1 MSDAARKRL
10 SAAEAARAILAE
22 VEPLPA
28 HSALLGEALGQVLA
42 RKVISPLD
50 IPPWDNSAMD
60 GYALRSGDLRK
71 DEETVLDV
79 VEEIAAGTFPLR
91 TIGKG
96 QCARIFTGAPVPE
109 GADCVIR
116 QEDTA
121 QLKDGRVRITGSR
134 DAGRNV
140 RRRGEDIERG
150 TVVFEPGTELSPSRI
165 GVLASMAMAHVE
177 VHRRPTVAILSTGD
191 EIADL
196 DEREAILT
204 GRKIASSNSYA
215 MRAALEQA
223 GGVLLDLGIA
233 RDDPDDLERRLDR
246 AADADLLVTSGGM
259 SVGEHDHLR
268 KMLESRGGD
277 MKFWR
282 LRTRP
287 GAPVGFGLLSGV
299 PWIGLPGN
307 PVSTMVTFELF
318 VRPAIRRLLG
328 HTKPF
333 RRAVSV
339 RVEEALKTPAP
350 LMHFLRVLVSETSG
364 VLSARLTGPQGSGM
378 LSSMASADA
387 LLVVPED
394 VNEVAPGE
402 TLQAILLAESV
413 HVEQAPYG

>member
-1 MSDAARKRL
+1 MSDALRKRL

-71 DEETVLDV
+71 DGETVLDV

-121 QLKDGRVRITGSR
+121 QLKDRRVRITGSR

-140 RRRGEDIERG
+140 RRRGEDIESG

-268 KMLESRGGD
+268 KMLELRGGD

-299 PWIGLPGN
+299 PWLGLPGN

-339 RVEEALKTPAP
+339 RVEEALRTPAS
-350 LMHFLRVLVSETSG
+350 LMHFLRVQVSETSG

-402 TLQAILLAESV
+402 TLQAILLGESV
-413 HVEQAPYG
+413 HVEEAPY

>member
-1 MSDAARKRL
+1 MSDAPRKHL

-22 VEPLPA
+22 VAPLPA
-28 HSALLGEALGQVLA
+28 HSAQLGEALGQVLA
-42 RKVISPLD
+42 QRVVSPLD

-60 GYALRSGDLRK
+60 GYALRSADLS
-71 DEETVLDV
+71 EGGETVLEV
-79 VEEIAAGTFPLR
+79 VEEIAAGAFPLR
-91 TIGKG
+91 TVGQG

-121 QLKDGRVRITGSR
+121 ALKDGRVQITGSR

-140 RRRGEDIERG
+140 RRQGEDIERG
-150 TVVFEPGTELSPSRI
+150 AVVFEPGTELSPSRI

-204 GRKIASSNSYA
+204 GRKIASSNSYG

-233 RDDPDDLERRLDR
+233 RDDPEDLEQRLDK
-246 AADADLLVTSGGM
+246 AADADLLVSSGGM

-268 KMLESRGGD
+268 EMLELRGGD

-287 GAPVGFGLLSGV
+287 GAPVGFGLMNGV

-339 RVEEALKTPAP
+339 RVEERLETRAP
-350 LMHFLRVLVSETSG
+350 LTHFLRAQVSESAGT
-364 VLSARLTGPQGSGM
+364 LAARLTGPQGSGM

-387 LLVVPED
+387 LLIVPED
-394 VNEVAPGE
+394 MDEVTPGE
-402 TLQAILLAESV
+402 TVQAILLGESV
-413 HVEQAPYG
+413 HVEDPPYE

>member
-1 MSDAARKRL
+1 MSDAPRKRL

-28 HSALLGEALGQVLA
+28 HSALLSEALGQVLA

-71 DEETVLDV
+71 DGETVLDV
-79 VEEIAAGTFPLR
+79 VEEIAAGAFPLR
-91 TIGKG
+91 TIGQG

-121 QLKDGRVRITGSR
+121 VLKDGRVRITGSR

-150 TVVFEPGTELSPSRI
+150 AVVFEPGTEVSPSRI

-191 EIADL
+191 AIADL

-268 KMLESRGGD
+268 KLLELRGGD

-350 LMHFLRVLVSETSG
+350 LMHFLRVQVSETAG
-364 VLSARLTGPQGSGM
+364 ALSARLTGPQGSGM

-387 LLVVPED
+387 LLIVPED
-394 VNEVAPGE
+394 VDEVAPGE
-402 TLQAILLAESV
+402 TLQAILLGESV

>member
-1 MSDAARKRL
+1 MSDAPRKRL

-28 HSALLGEALGQVLA
+28 HSALLSEALGQVLA

-71 DEETVLDV
+71 DGETVLDV
-79 VEEIAAGTFPLR
+79 VEEIAAGAFPLR
-91 TIGKG
+91 TIGQG

-150 TVVFEPGTELSPSRI
+150 AVVFEPGTELSPARI
-165 GVLASMAMAHVE
+165 GVMASMAMAHVE

-246 AADADLLVTSGGM
+246 ATDADLLVSSGGM

-268 KMLESRGGD
+268 KMLELRGGD

-287 GAPVGFGLLSGV
+287 GAPVGFGLLGGV

-318 VRPAIRRLLG
+318 VRPASRRLLG

-350 LMHFLRVLVSETSG
+350 LMHFLRAQIREEGGVLVAT
-364 VLSARLTGPQGSGM
+364 LTGPQGSGM

-387 LLVVPED
+387 LLIVPED
-394 VNEVAPGE
+394 VREVAPGE
-402 TLQAILLAESV
+402 TLRAILLGESV
-413 HVEQAPYG
+413 HVEQAPY

>member
-1 MSDAARKRL
+1 MSDAPRKRL

-28 HSALLGEALGQVLA
+28 HSALLSEALGQVLA
-42 RKVISPLD
+42 GKVISPLD

-71 DEETVLDV
+71 DGETVLDV
-79 VEEIAAGTFPLR
+79 VEEIAAGAFPLR

-121 QLKDGRVRITGSR
+121 VLKDGRVRITGSR

-150 TVVFEPGTELSPSRI
+150 AVVFEPGTEVSPSRI

-246 AADADLLVTSGGM
+246 ATDADLLVTSGGM

-268 KMLESRGGD
+268 KMLELRGGD

-282 LRTRP
+282 LRMRP
-287 GAPVGFGLLSGV
+287 GAPVGFGLLGGV

-350 LMHFLRVLVSETSG
+350 LMHFLRVQVSETSG

-402 TLQAILLAESV
+402 TLQAILLGESV
-413 HVEQAPYG
+413 HVEEAPY

>member
-1 MSDAARKRL
+1 MSDALRKRL

-42 RKVISPLD
+42 RNVISPLD

-71 DEETVLDV
+71 DGETVLDV

-121 QLKDGRVRITGSR
+121 VLKDGRVRITGSR

-140 RRRGEDIERG
+140 RRRGEDIESG

-268 KMLESRGGD
+268 EMLELRGGD

-282 LRTRP
+282 LRMRP
-287 GAPVGFGLLSGV
+287 GAPVGFGLLDGV

-350 LMHFLRVLVSETSG
+350 LMHFLRVQVSETSG
-364 VLSARLTGPQGSGM
+364 VLSARLTGRQGSGM

-387 LLVVPED
+387 LLIVPEAVD
-394 VNEVAPGE
+394 EVAPGE
-402 TLQAILLAESV
+402 TLQAILLGESV
-413 HVEQAPYG
+413 HVEQAPY

>member
-1 MSDAARKRL
+1 MSDAPRKRL

-28 HSALLGEALGQVLA
+28 HSALLSEALGQVLA

-71 DEETVLDV
+71 DGETVLDV
-79 VEEIAAGTFPLR
+79 VEEIAAGAFPLR
-91 TIGKG
+91 TIGQG

-121 QLKDGRVRITGSR
+121 VLKDGRVRITGSR

-150 TVVFEPGTELSPSRI
+150 AVVFEPGTEVSPSRI

-268 KMLESRGGD
+268 KLLELRGGD

-350 LMHFLRVLVSETSG
+350 LMHFLRVQVSETAG
-364 VLSARLTGPQGSGM
+364 ALSARLTGPQGSGM

-387 LLVVPED
+387 LLIVPED
-394 VNEVAPGE
+394 VDEVAPGE
-402 TLQAILLAESV
+402 TLQAILLGESV

>member
-1 MSDAARKRL
+1 MARATRKRL

-28 HSALLGEALGQVLA
+28 HSALLSEALGQVLA

-71 DEETVLDV
+71 DGETVLDV
-79 VEEIAAGTFPLR
+79 VEEIAAGAFPLR

-121 QLKDGRVRITGSR
+121 VLKDGRVRITGSR

-150 TVVFEPGTELSPSRI
+150 AVVFEPGTELSPSRI
-165 GVLASMAMAHVE
+165 GVMASMAMAHVE
-177 VHRRPTVAILSTGD
+177 VHRPPTVAILSTGD

-246 AADADLLVTSGGM
+246 ATDADLLVTSGGM

-268 KMLESRGGD
+268 KMLELRGGD

-282 LRTRP
+282 LRMRP
-287 GAPVGFGLLSGV
+287 GAPVGFGLLDGV

-339 RVEEALKTPAP
+339 RVDETLKTPAP
-350 LMHFLRVLVSETSG
+350 LMHFLRVRIREEGGGLVAT
-364 VLSARLTGPQGSGM
+364 LTGPQGSGM
-378 LSSMASADA
+378 LSSMASAEA
-387 LLVVPED
+387 LLIVPED
-394 VNEVAPGE
+394 VDAVAPGE
-402 TLQAILLAESV
+402 TLQAILLGESV
-413 HVEQAPYG
+413 HVEDAPY

>member
-1 MSDAARKRL
+1 MPDALRKRL

-28 HSALLGEALGQVLA
+28 HSAPLSEALGQVLA

-71 DEETVLDV
+71 DGETVLDV
-79 VEEIAAGTFPLR
+79 VEEIAAGAFPLR

-121 QLKDGRVRITGSR
+121 VLKDGRVRITGSR

-150 TVVFEPGTELSPSRI
+150 AVVFEPGTELSPSRI

-246 AADADLLVTSGGM
+246 ATDADLLVTSGGM

-282 LRTRP
+282 LRMRP
-287 GAPVGFGLLSGV
+287 GAPVGFGLLGGV

-339 RVEEALKTPAP
+339 RVEETLKTPAP
-350 LMHFLRVLVSETSG
+350 LMHFLRAQVSETSG
-364 VLSARLTGPQGSGM
+364 ALSARLTGPQGSGM
-378 LSSMASADA
+378 LSSMARADA
-387 LLVVPED
+387 LLIVPED
-394 VNEVAPGE
+394 VDEVAPGE
-402 TLQAILLAESV
+402 TLQAILLGESV
-413 HVEQAPYG
+413 HVEEAPY

>member
-1 MSDAARKRL
+1 MARATRKRL

-28 HSALLGEALGQVLA
+28 RSALLSEALGQVLA

-71 DEETVLDV
+71 DGETVLDV
-79 VEEIAAGTFPLR
+79 VEEIAAGAFPLR

-121 QLKDGRVRITGSR
+121 VLKDGRVRITGSR

-150 TVVFEPGTELSPSRI
+150 AVVFEPGTEVSPSRI

-268 KMLESRGGD
+268 KMLELRGGD

-282 LRTRP
+282 LRMRP
-287 GAPVGFGLLSGV
+287 GAPVGFGLLDGV

-350 LMHFLRVLVSETSG
+350 LMHFLRVQVSETSG

-378 LSSMASADA
+378 LSSMASAEA
-387 LLVVPED
+387 LLIVPED

-402 TLQAILLAESV
+402 TLQAILLGESV
-413 HVEQAPYG
+413 HVEEAPY

>member
-1 MSDAARKRL
+1 MARATRKRL

-22 VEPLPA
+22 VAPLPA
-28 HSALLGEALGQVLA
+28 RSALLSEALGQVLA

-71 DEETVLDV
+71 DGETVLDV
-79 VEEIAAGTFPLR
+79 VEEIAAGAFPLR

-121 QLKDGRVRITGSR
+121 VPKDGRVRITGSR

-150 TVVFEPGTELSPSRI
+150 AVVFEPGTELSPSRI
-165 GVLASMAMAHVE
+165 GVMASMAMAHVE

-268 KMLESRGGD
+268 KMLELRGGD

-282 LRTRP
+282 LRMRP
-287 GAPVGFGLLSGV
+287 GAPVGFGLLDGV

-350 LMHFLRVLVSETSG
+350 LMHFLRVRIREEGGGLVAT
-364 VLSARLTGPQGSGM
+364 LTGPQGSGM
-378 LSSMASADA
+378 LSSMASAEA
-387 LLVVPED
+387 LLIVPED

-402 TLQAILLAESV
+402 TLRAILLGESV
-413 HVEQAPYG
+413 HVEEAPY